1 MKTVI
6 LMRHTEVQALEDTPR
21 ELQPISL
28 DGVMA
33 AKALFK
39 APAFESVTQVWAS
52 TCRRAYETAMIFDG
66 GVTLDSRL
74 DEDSSKEKIGSFVDE
89 VLRGLGDGEAALAVS
104 HAETI
109 GAYLGSS
116 GEMAAPSAFV
126 LGFEDGDIKEIRYLE
141 QT

>member
-66 GVTLDSRL
+66 GVTLT
-74 DEDSSKEKIGSFVDE
+74 
-89 VLRGLGDGEAALAVS
+89 AAL
-104 HAETI
+104 TRT
-109 GAYLGSS
+109 
-116 GEMAAPSAFV
+116 AARRKSAPLWTRCCAASATV
-126 LGFEDGDIKEIRYLE
+126 RLPLP
-141 QT
+141 